1 MFKFTFQKFA
11 LALSVICLTA
21 MSLLATANDGG
32 ATDTPAPLTTDP
44 SGTAN
49 HPGAN
54 NPQFCI
60 CNTTGNP
67 NGAPSA
73 TVATQGTI
81 EPQNTTPGKG
91 HPTGPANGV
100 NHNE

>member
-1 MFKFTFQKFA
+1 MLKITFLRLA
-11 LALSVICLTA
+11 LALSLVC
-21 MSLLATANDGG
+21 LLAIPLFAIADGG
-32 ATDTPAPLTTDP
+32 ASDTPTPLTPDP

-54 NPQFCI
+54 DPRFCT

-81 EPQNTTPGKG
+81 EPPNTGK
-91 HPTGPANGV
+91 TGPSNGT
-100 NHNE
+100 NQNQ

>member
-1 MFKFTFQKFA
+1 MFKFTFFKLA
-11 LALSVICLTA
+11 LALSVVCLLT
-21 MSLLATANDGG
+21 MPLLATANDGG
-32 ATDTPAPLTTDP
+32 ATDAPTPLTTDP

-54 NPQFCI
+54 DPRFCT

-81 EPQNTTPGKG
+81 EPQNTTPGKTN
-91 HPTGPANGV
+91 PTGPGSGV
-100 NHNE
+100 NRDQ